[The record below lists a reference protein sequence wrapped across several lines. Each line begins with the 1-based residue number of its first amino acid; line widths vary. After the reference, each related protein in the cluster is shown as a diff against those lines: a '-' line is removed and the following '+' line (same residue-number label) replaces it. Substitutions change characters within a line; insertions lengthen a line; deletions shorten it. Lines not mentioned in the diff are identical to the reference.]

1 VIFLDEPSTGM
12 DPVARRF
19 MWDVIA
25 KVSTE
30 RKDCSI
36 VLTTHSMEECE
47 ALCTRTGIMVGGR
60 LRCLGSNQHLKSR
73 FGNGLQMEVKLTIP
87 GEEVV
92 GQLAQQCSKIFP
104 KSMNSVVALLGET
117 VTNANVNAVFAELGD
132 ETRLGW
138 INAENDAG
146 WTIYHGLSQNSGVSL
161 KTLCEWWLAE
171 DSAIRWNHFIM
182 KCFPGAELL
191 ERQYGGHFRYTLPIG
206 DRKLGD
212 VFGLI
217 EKFKSDLNVQEY
229 SVSQTSLEQIFNSFA
244 GQQEEEKGN
253 VRGFGGAKADD
264 DATLFENEKQR
275 LVV

>member
-1 VIFLDEPSTGM
+1 MQI
-12 DPVARRF
+12 
-19 MWDVIA
+19 
-25 KVSTE
+25 K
-30 RKDCSI
+30 
-36 VLTTHSMEECE
+36 
-47 ALCTRTGIMVGGR
+47 
-60 LRCLGSNQHLKSR
+60 
-73 FGNGLQMEVKLTIP
+73 
-87 GEEVV
+87 
-92 GQLAQQCSKIFP
+92 
-104 KSMNSVVALLGET
+104 
-117 VTNANVNAVFAELGD
+117 ELGD

-182 KCFPGAELL
+182 KCFPGNERSLLPSFMPSTTAARLLLTPPPPPPPLPPEGAELL

-229 SVSQTSLEQIFNSFA
+229 SVSQTSLVRIIIFRSQA
-244 GQQEEEKGN
+244 
-253 VRGFGGAKADD
+253 
-264 DATLFENEKQR
+264 
-275 LVV
+275 